1 MSAREDALR
10 AVAEIRVLAGGLPP
24 GKYRRIYNLCARIAL
39 YIKKSSVTVKMK
51 KI

>member
-10 AVAEIRVLAGGLPP
+10 AVAEIRDLAGGLPP
-24 GKYRRIYNLCARIAL
+24 GKYRRIYNMCARVAL
-39 YIKKSSVTVKMK
+39 YIKKSSVTVKRK